1 MFQMVEQA
9 GTVLL
14 ETATAIDKALD
25 VLFHLHAHSDPQ
37 GVSEIGRALGLPK
50 SSAHRLLAA
59 LRRRELVER
68 DDSGRYRPG
77 VALIGLARGML
88 EREPL
93 VAAARPLLEQQARSL
108 GETFFLVAARG
119 GRLIVL
125 DKAEG
130 TGVLRVAPQVGSA
143 VPVHATAVGRLYMG
157 FAPDAVALERPLA
170 RFTRHTIVSVRRLRQ
185 QADAARAAGSAVS
198 RGEWQEGLCVFAAPV
213 FERERML
220 AAVCAAVPSTRLPR
234 VDERAVLQRVTDA
247 AARLGACLGG
257 QRA

>member
-1 MFQMVEQA
+1 MEA
-9 GTVLL
+9 
-14 ETATAIDKALD
+14 ATAIDKALD
-25 VLFHLHAHSDPQ
+25 VLFHLHSRGAPQ

-59 LRRRELVER
+59 LRRRDLVER

-77 VALIGLARGML
+77 TALLGLALGML
-88 EREPL
+88 DREPL
-93 VAAARPLLEQQARSL
+93 VAAARPILEQHARAL

-143 VPVHATAVGRLYMG
+143 VPVHASAVGKLYLG
-157 FAPDAVALERPLA
+157 YAPDVVALARPLE

-185 QADAARAAGSAVS
+185 EAEAARAVGSAVS

-220 AAVCAAVPSTRLPR
+220 AAVCAAVPSTQLPR

-257 QRA
+257 QRS